1 MKKPS
6 IYARARELAA
16 TGRFRGFN
24 EMEQVLKDEYSPDAL
39 AILRSHVAM
48 HTELA
53 VQCGE
58 AVRLGVS
65 SSTHS

>member
-6 IYARARELAA
+6 IYARARQLAA

-39 AILRSHVAM
+39 AILRSHLAM

-58 AVRLGVS
+58 AVALGIS
-65 SSTHS
+65 SPPRS